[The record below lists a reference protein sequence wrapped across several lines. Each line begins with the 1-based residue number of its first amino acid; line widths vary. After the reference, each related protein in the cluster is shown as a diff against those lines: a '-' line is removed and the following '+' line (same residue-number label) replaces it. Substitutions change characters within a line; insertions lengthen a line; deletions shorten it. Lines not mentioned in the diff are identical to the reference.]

1 MQTQIMVP
9 TGDVFAGDREFEV
22 LLRHAARLRKSPE
35 QSSATIATMAFVKEV
50 NPLRDPRWDSL
61 VANHPQAA
69 VFHSREWLEALHRT
83 YNYEP
88 VVLTTTRGQGPLD
101 DGLVLCKVWSWATK
115 RRLVSLPFS
124 DHCQPLVD
132 DQYGLE
138 KILKTL
144 RHRVMENSCKYVELR
159 PRFAMDP
166 EFQSTTGFQ
175 TNREYCFHAL
185 DLRPS
190 LDVLFK
196 NLHRSFKQKL
206 NRSQREGLIVREG
219 RTDGLLEAFYRLMIM
234 TRRRHGL
241 PPQPL
246 VWFRNLIRCFG
257 DRMIIRVAF
266 KNTIPIASVLI
277 LKHKKT
283 MVYKYGCSDA
293 AFHNLGGIGF
303 LLWHAIQAGKEEG
316 FEELDLGRSDL
327 DNPGLIDFKD
337 HLGAK
342 RTALRYCGYTARPS
356 KNSLDAIGR
365 WKKGITERIF
375 SRLPSSALAMSGRLL
390 YKHLG

>member
-35 QSSATIATMAFVKEV
+35 QSSATIATMAFAKEV

-61 VANHPQAA
+61 VANHPQAT

-124 DHCQPLVD
+124 DHCQPLID

-144 RHRVMENSCKYVELR
+144 RHRVMENGCKYVELR
-159 PRFAMDP
+159 PRVAMDP

-175 TNREYCFHAL
+175 TNREHCFHAL

-219 RTDGLLEAFYRLMIM
+219 RTDFLLEAFYRLMIR

-303 LLWHAIQAGKEEG
+303 LLWHTIQAGKEED

-342 RTALRYCGYTARPS
+342 CTALRYCGYTARPS
-356 KNSLDAIGR
+356 KNSLDAIER